1 MTSKKS
7 SKTESDFS
15 ASAQLNNFK
24 SSLPQALNENNA
36 KSSLVSKNIMIGKRR
51 TSVHLEPEMWLSLK
65 DIARREKCTLNDVC
79 TLVYLCKK
87 EATSLTAAIRVFL
100 MLYYKAAATEEGHI
114 KANHGSYHNMRAR
127 VNNAVIRS
135 SASVSENV
143 N

>member
-1 MTSKKS
+1 MTSKKG
-7 SKTESDFS
+7 KETESDLNV
-15 ASAQLNNFK
+15 SAQLSNFK
-24 SSLPQALNENNA
+24 SSLPQALNENCV
-36 KSSLVSKNIMIGKRR
+36 KSSLVSKNIVIGKRR
-51 TSVHLEPEMWLSLK
+51 TSVRLEPEMWLSLK

-100 MLYYKAAATEEGHI
+100 MLYYKAAATEEGHV

-127 VNNAVIRS
+127 VNNAVMRS
-135 SASVSENV
+135 GASVSENM